1 MWRTSKIVPILLL
14 ASACALAAQSV
25 PFELHKG
32 YVIVVKCSAANTPD
46 LTAII
51 DTGVTETVIDLGL
64 ARRLNLTMRS
74 DSATFVNGEGSA
86 WAVSIPSLQLGPL
99 QADALDGI
107 AVDLSGLRASF
118 GVYPDLLIGMDLLR
132 HSNFT
137 IDYQSRLLTFGPVP
151 HLAHVASLVE
161 NSRLALIESIVLGR
175 RTNLQLDTGINGLV
189 LYADRFR
196 PAKSSRDVG
205 AHLVGVSRTTRVQS
219 ADVDFQLGNWR
230 EEHVAASF
238 VENGSAVSE
247 FDGLL
252 GARSFAKHRL
262 AFDFEKMVV
271 AWE

>member
-1 MWRTSKIVPILLL
+1 MWQTSKVVQVFLL
-14 ASACALAAQSV
+14 ASACTVAAQSV
-25 PFELHKG
+25 PFQLHSG
-32 YVIVVKCSAANTPD
+32 YLVVVKCSAANTSN

-74 DSATFVNGEGSA
+74 DSAAFVNGEGSA

-107 AVDLSGLRASF
+107 AVDLSGLRANF
-118 GVYPDLLIGMDLLR
+118 GVHPDLLIGMDLLR

-161 NSRLALIESIVLGR
+161 NTRLALIESIVLGR

-189 LYADRFR
+189 LYTDRFR
-196 PAKSSRDVG
+196 LAESSRDAG
-205 AHLVGVSRTTRVQS
+205 AHLVGISRTTSVQS
-219 ADVDFQLGNWR
+219 GDVDFQLGNWR
-230 EEHVAASF
+230 EGHVAASF
-238 VENGSAVSE
+238 IENVSAVTE

-252 GARSFAKHRL
+252 GARAFARHRL